1 MLKKKDRKEELNK
14 QIIKFIIKIKL
25 LFTENIIINVNIIN
39 K

>member
-1 MLKKKDRKEELNK
+1 MSKKKDRKEELNK

>member
-25 LFTENIIINVNIIN
+25 LLTENIITNVKIIN